1 MEKLFV
7 SPSKYVQGKG
17 LLKSGISYIQQLG
30 TKALLLTDEFVWS
43 LVGQAFYE
51 RLIDQGMKMTNARF
65 SGEITE
71 AEIQRIT
78 TRVKDEKVDV
88 ILALGGGKLID
99 VGKALANELKLPVAI
114 IPTTASTDAPTSSIS
129 VLYEPDGCFKEY
141 SFYDRN
147 PELVLVDTE
156 VIAQAPVRFLISG
169 MADALATTIE
179 ARSVKQKNGK
189 NVLGKQPTLTAQII
203 AEKCEEII
211 FSYGLQAIEA
221 NRAKVVTEALEAV
234 IEANTLLSGIGFESA
249 GLAAAHA
256 IHNGFSAV
264 QGPVHQLTHGEK
276 VAFATLIQLVLENQP
291 KEILDKYISFYQ
303 LLGLPTTL
311 EAMGLAN
318 VSDKILVEIAEQSM
332 VKGDSLKQMPLT
344 LTTSDLISAMKML
357 DSYVNIYFKNNN
369 IRK

>member
-17 LLKSGISYIQQLG
+17 LLKSVMSYIQQLG
-30 TKALLLTDEFVWS
+30 KKALLLTDEFVWS

-51 RLIDQGMKMTNARF
+51 RLIDHGMKMTNERF

-71 AEIQRIT
+71 TEIQRII
-78 TRVKDEKVDV
+78 TRVQDEEVDV

-129 VLYEPDGCFKEY
+129 VLYEADGCFKEY
-141 SFYDRN
+141 SFYNRN

-179 ARSVKQKNGK
+179 ARSVKQNNGK

-249 GLAAAHA
+249 GLAVAHA

-264 QGPVHQLTHGEK
+264 QGTVHQLTHGEK
-276 VAFATLIQLVLENQP
+276 VAFGTLTQLILENQAQ
-291 KEILDKYISFYQ
+291 ELLDKYIIFYQ

-311 EAMGLAN
+311 KEVGLAEASN
-318 VSDKILVEIAEQSM
+318 ETLQEIGKQALA
-332 VKGDSLKQMPLT
+332 KGDSLQQMAMSLT
-344 LTTSDLISAMKML
+344 AEEIVAAMKAL
-357 DSYVNIYFKNNN
+357 DQYVCTYFPTNDH
-369 IRK
+369 

>member
-17 LLKSGISYIQQLG
+17 LLKSGIPYIKQLG
-30 TKALLLTDEFVWS
+30 TKALLLTDEFVWE
-43 LVGQAFYE
+43 LVGRSFYE
-51 RLIDQGMKMTNARF
+51 RLLDQGMNMINERF
-65 SGEITE
+65 NGETTE
-71 AEIQRIT
+71 AEIQRIMI
-78 TRVKDEKVDV
+78 RIEEEDIEV

-99 VGKALANELKLPVAI
+99 TGKALANELKLPVAI

-129 VLYEPDGCFKEY
+129 VLYEADGRFKEY
-141 SFYDRN
+141 SFYEHN

-156 VIAQAPVRFLISG
+156 VVAKAPVRFLISG

-179 ARSVKQKNGK
+179 ARAVKQKNGQ
-189 NVLGKQPTLTAQII
+189 NVLGKQPTIAAQLM

-211 FSYGLQAIEA
+211 FTYGLQAVEA

-264 QGPVHQLTHGEK
+264 QGTVHQLTHGEK
-276 VAFATLIQLVLENQP
+276 VAFGTLTQLVLENQP
-291 KEILDKYISFYQ
+291 QEILDKYIAFYQ
-303 LLGLPTTL
+303 GLGLPTTL
-311 EAMGLAN
+311 EEIGLAE
-318 VSDKILVEIAEQSM
+318 VSDVTLLEIGNQALA
-332 VKGDSLKQMPLT
+332 KGDSLQQMPMT
-344 LTTSDLISAMKML
+344 LSAEDIVAAMKTL
-357 DSYVNIYFKNNN
+357 DQYVQTYFLKA
-369 IRK
+369 